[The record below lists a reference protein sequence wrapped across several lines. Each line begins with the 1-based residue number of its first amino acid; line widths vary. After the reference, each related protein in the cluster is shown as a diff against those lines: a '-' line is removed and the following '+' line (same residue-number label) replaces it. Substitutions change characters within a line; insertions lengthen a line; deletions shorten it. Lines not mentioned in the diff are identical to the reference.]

1 MQKETIYPLLK
12 KEIIS
17 LLSRLI
23 AAKSI
28 NPPGK
33 EETAAQVLSDFFKKA
48 GLESTF
54 DYVEKGRPNILCQV
68 SGRSHEKSLL
78 LTSHLDVVP
87 PGELSLWNQDPFGAS
102 IVENRM
108 YGRGTSDAKGS
119 VAAMAVAL
127 VSLSAI
133 RDKLNGDVLFLGVS
147 GEERGGIGS
156 KKAIKTGISANAA
169 IVGEP
174 TNLNIAIGQ
183 RGRLGIHIEVSAP
196 SSHPACSEKN
206 VNSIISTM
214 KLISLIKTYAE
225 KVLRKKD
232 SLEKNGFL
240 VINGI
245 QAGEPGVLSPPNK
258 CSLSLSLWF
267 SPEETH
273 ETAIKNFDSYVRPFA
288 IKNSISL
295 EISYHKGASSYLV
308 PEKEHIVQLASK
320 VIKKVRGYEPEIQ
333 TSYASCDMYIFG
345 RAGIPT
351 IILGPGDLRMAH
363 SADEYVQI
371 EEVLTA
377 SKIYFEI
384 AKGFLRGKKGG
395 GLDEIITGG

>member
-1 MQKETIYPLLK
+1 MQKEMICSLQRN
-12 KEIIS
+12 EIIN

-28 NPPGK
+28 NPPGR
-33 EETAAQVLSDFFKKA
+33 EETAAQVLSDFFKEA
-48 GLESTF
+48 GLKPTF
-54 DYVEKGRPNILCQV
+54 DYLEKGRPNILCSV

-87 PGELSLWNQDPFGAS
+87 PGELSLWNHDPFRAL
-102 IVENRM
+102 ITKDRL

-119 VAAMAVAL
+119 LTAMAVAL
-127 VSLSAI
+127 VALSTI

-147 GEERGGIGS
+147 GEEKGGVGS
-156 KKAIKTGISANAA
+156 KRAIKTGIRADVA

-174 TNLNIAIGQ
+174 TNLNITIGH
-183 RGRLGIHIEVSAP
+183 RGRIGIHIEISAP
-196 SSHPACSEKN
+196 SSHPACSGKN
-206 VNSIISTM
+206 VNSIISAM
-214 KLISLIKTYAE
+214 KLIYSIETYAE
-225 KVLRKKD
+225 KVLTKKD

-245 QAGEPGVLSPPNK
+245 QAGEPGVLSIPDK

-273 ETAIKNFDSYVRPFA
+273 ETAIKSFDSHIRSFA
-288 IKNSISL
+288 TKNSISL
-295 EISYHKGASSYLV
+295 EISYHKGASSYLL
-308 PEKEHIVQLASK
+308 PKNEHIIQLASK
-320 VIKKVRGYEPEIQ
+320 VIKKVRDYEPEIQ

-345 RAGIPT
+345 RAGVPS
-351 IILGPGDLRMAH
+351 IILGPGDIGMAH
-363 SADEYVQI
+363 SANEYVQI

-377 SKIYFEI
+377 SKVYFEI
-384 AKGFLRGKKGG
+384 ARIFLEGNKERKN
-395 GLDEIITGG
+395 